1 MSTVGKQA
9 IDKINIDFSRKQK
22 RNLLLIFGNKCKSFQ
37 RGCP

>member
-22 RNLLLIFGNKCKSFQ
+22 WNLLLIFGNKCKSFQ